1 MIGIIGKK
9 IGMTQIVGPAGDLV
23 PVTVL
28 QAGPVTVTKVLTKSK
43 EGYDAIQV
51 GFEDAKEKQLSRV
64 QIKAF
69 QKNQIKPK
77 RILKEFR
84 FNRVGKAS
92 EYKVGQELAAGV
104 FEEGEFVDIQGKTIG
119 KGFQGVI
126 KRWGMK
132 GGPGSHGSMHHRRLG
147 SAGAS
152 SFPSRTW
159 PGHHMPGHMGDELKT
174 VQNLLI
180 MRVLKEDNAIV
191 VRGAVP
197 GAKNAILVIRKSFKR
212 EKIDL
217 NQLKATPKGGQG
229 KDGAKKTAKKPIR
242 K

>member
-84 FNRVGKAS
+84 LNRVGKAS
-92 EYKVGQELAAGV
+92 EY
-104 FEEGEFVDIQGKTIG
+104 
-119 KGFQGVI
+119 
-126 KRWGMK
+126 
-132 GGPGSHGSMHHRRLG
+132 
-147 SAGAS
+147 
-152 SFPSRTW
+152 
-159 PGHHMPGHMGDELKT
+159 
-174 VQNLLI
+174 
-180 MRVLKEDNAIV
+180 
-191 VRGAVP
+191 
-197 GAKNAILVIRKSFKR
+197 
-212 EKIDL
+212 
-217 NQLKATPKGGQG
+217 
-229 KDGAKKTAKKPIR
+229 
-242 K
+242 